1 MDWDYQI
8 ARVLPKMF
16 LVFFL
21 GMIYWSLMAYLGSRN
36 PSKNLKVYPQL
47 NFWGQA
53 ALIFAVMFG
62 GLLFVDKKTKD
73 LIKQNRIVAKA
84 LACFMV
90 LSNISVSIWQMY
102 NNIHLLENG
111 NLEELK
117 ILIRY
122 RIGVLFGTGENVFD
136 YYIHRP
142 LWFTI
147 TTIGYAIYIFNFKR
161 SDSRWFTKLRKAI
174 GLLFLPAVIFMTS
187 YFIEGWNFYDI
198 LFKLLNI
205 LILYLLLATY
215 TWKKKKIND
224 KTTITNDKVVK
235 DEIVNEI
242 ITPNTKDKMIDTA
255 EQNKEEIDI
264 KELIK
269 QEEVVNI
276 EIEESQATANKP
288 QTTPNE
294 KPKKKKKK
302 TWKKVLI
309 GLGIIVA
316 LFVIGTGIY
325 YYIDMKRSEES
336 WKESQE
342 IFDNLAKKKIINRS
356 FFGVHLGDS
365 VEFKAKNKKVKYTT
379 YKRSTNCTVYV
390 FENTVYGA
398 HKFDYIA
405 LKTYKNRLIEVIMIE
420 DDVNR
425 IGYFCD
431 IHYELYGHKLWNSIE
446 YYKNFDPILLFTGGD
461 WYGGWERRCGPHF
474 WSLTDDSYVF
484 SDGYTCIEAIGLK
497 YFSEWDFYNFDNKKI
512 SHYYENEVG
521 GYYKEFWTNHEDLI
535 QDLCGISGIFS
546 GCLIRYFDID
556 LCEENIKSIETEQ
569 FLINSQGF

>member
-161 SDSRWFTKLRKAI
+161 SDSKWFTKLRKAI

-269 QEEVVNI
+269 PEEVVNI
-276 EIEESQATANKP
+276 EIEESQATENKP

-294 KPKKKKKK
+294 KPKEKKKK
-302 TWKKVLI
+302 TWKKVLFWIGITLLSIIVLTGIGI
-309 GLGIIVA
+309 GLG
-316 LFVIGTGIY
+316 
-325 YYIDMKRSEES
+325 YYIERTNND
-336 WKESQE
+336 KEFERIENTQ
-342 IFDNLAKKKIINRS
+342 IINRN
-356 FFGVHLGDS
+356 FLGHQLGDS
-365 VEFKAKNKKVKYTT
+365 LKIENILKEGFLVLGEHGYNYVFTDVKYG
-379 YKRSTNCTVYV
+379 YY
-390 FENTVYGA
+390 
-398 HKFDYIA
+398 KFDYISF
-405 LKTYKNRLIEVIMIE
+405 KEIDGIFYEVIMLLQTHEIDE
-420 DDVNR
+420 
-425 IGYFCD
+425 GYEIFRTMLNKLYRDKLTYRYIPENCSYYEKHPKYKP
-431 IHYELYGHKLWNSIE
+431 HYA
-446 YYKNFDPILLFTGGD
+446 
-461 WYGGWERRCGPHF
+461 R
-474 WSLTDDSYVF
+474 TDDYHMSYSDPYTTIELLKVSYVNNF
-484 SDGYTCIEAIGLK
+484 NFYYYDEIIESFWNDVDYG
-497 YFSEWDFYNFDNKKI
+497 DFANN
-512 SHYYENEVG
+512 V
-521 GYYKEFWTNHEDLI
+521 EDITSLGRNSFR
-535 QDLCGISGIFS
+535 GIV
-546 GCLIRYFDID
+546 IRYRDRYLYHKYRKIRE
-556 LCEENIKSIETEQ
+556 LKRSE
-569 FLINSQGF
+569 GF